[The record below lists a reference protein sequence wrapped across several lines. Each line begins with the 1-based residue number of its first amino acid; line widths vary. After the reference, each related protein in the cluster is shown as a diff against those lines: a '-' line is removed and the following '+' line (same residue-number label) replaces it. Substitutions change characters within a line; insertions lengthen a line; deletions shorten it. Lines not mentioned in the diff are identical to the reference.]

1 MNSTDLLAIL
11 LLLLLLIY
19 KPPLIEPNTELL
31 NIYGEPLVPCQ
42 RYSDDSRG
50 SWDNQGYCSE
60 TGGSVHQICFR
71 INQDTQSFSSD
82 TGQTN
87 WSEKRI
93 SEERRENNHCMCLG
107 AWALYKAKQN
117 DRSDDQTTNDQTTND
132 QTTND
137 QTTNEL
143 VCESIMDDSLSPD
156 YITNWNTWNGNEL
169 DDQLVDGV
177 NALVDQ
183 CYTQGT
189 DSQKQHI
196 TDLYN
201 TLAEEY
207 TNLKQTETYQ
217 RVN

>member
-60 TGGSVHQICFR
+60 TGGGVHQICFR

-87 WSEKRI
+87 WSETRI

-117 DRSDDQTTNDQTTND
+117 DRSDDQTM
-132 QTTND
+132 
-137 QTTNEL
+137 NEL
-143 VCESIMDDSLSPD
+143 ICESIMDDALSPD

-189 DSQKQHI
+189 DSQKQHL
-196 TDLYN
+196 TELYN

>member
-50 SWDNQGYCSE
+50 LWDNQGYCSE
-60 TGGSVHQICFR
+60 TGGGVHQICFQ
-71 INQDTQSFSSD
+71 INQKTQSFSSD
-82 TGQTN
+82 TGQSN
-87 WSEKRI
+87 WSETRI
-93 SEERRENNHCMCLG
+93 SDERRENNHCMCLG

-117 DRSDDQTTNDQTTND
+117 DRSDDQTM
-132 QTTND
+132 
-137 QTTNEL
+137 NEL
-143 VCESIMDDSLSPD
+143 LCESIMDDALSPD

-189 DSQKQHI
+189 ESQKQHL

>member
-60 TGGSVHQICFR
+60 TGGGVHQICFR

-117 DRSDDQTTNDQTTND
+117 DRSDDQTM
-132 QTTND
+132 
-137 QTTNEL
+137 NEL
-143 VCESIMDDSLSPD
+143 ICESIMDDALSPD

-189 DSQKQHI
+189 DSQKQHL
-196 TDLYN
+196 TELYN

>member
-19 KPPLIEPNTELL
+19 KPPLIEPNTHLL

-42 RYSDDSRG
+42 RYSDDWRG

-60 TGGSVHQICFR
+60 TGGSVHQICFQ
-71 INQDTQSFSSD
+71 INQKTQSFSSD
-82 TGQTN
+82 TGQSK

-93 SEERRENNHCMCLG
+93 SNERRENNHCMCLG

-117 DRSDDQTTNDQTTND
+117 DRSDDQTM
-132 QTTND
+132 ND

-143 VCESIMDDSLSPD
+143 VCESIMDDALSPN

-189 DSQKQHI
+189 DSQKQHL
-196 TDLYN
+196 TELYN

-207 TNLKQTETYQ
+207 TNLKQTDTYQ

>member
-60 TGGSVHQICFR
+60 TGGSVHQICFQ
-71 INQDTQSFSSD
+71 INQKTQSFSSD
-82 TGQTN
+82 TGQSK

-93 SEERRENNHCMCLG
+93 SNERRENNHCMCLG

-117 DRSDDQTTNDQTTND
+117 DRSDDQTM
-132 QTTND
+132 ND

-143 VCESIMDDSLSPD
+143 VCESIMDDALSPN

-189 DSQKQHI
+189 DSQKQHL
-196 TDLYN
+196 TELYN

-207 TNLKQTETYQ
+207 TNLKQTKTYQ